1 MIHSAGASG
10 TAPSPRGAS
19 ASPLQRSRPA
29 YVRRNV
35 RTSRL
40 IVLALLV
47 PCAALL
53 ALSIGSV
60 SLPLSAIVFTLFHP
74 SVVGTSH
81 AIVWDLRLP
90 RVLLAMAVG
99 AGLGM
104 AGAMLQAM
112 FRNPLVDPYITGVA
126 AGAALAASAG
136 FALGVTFALIP
147 ALAFFGGLACA
158 TIVAWIGASDGPA
171 GSLRLVLA
179 GVAVSALASAF
190 VTLIL
195 LQREQAGG
203 LNILAWLAGGIS
215 GRGWS
220 DLALMA
226 AYLSIGVAA
235 AFSQVHALNL
245 LRLGSAAALG
255 FGLTVFAAR
264 WRIIAAAALI
274 TAACV
279 SVSGIVG
286 FVGLMVPHV
295 LRRFIGGDA
304 RWLLIGSALGGA
316 IVVAIADLLAR
327 TVLPP
332 SEVPLGVL
340 LAFVGVPFFLVIARR
355 PVEL

>member
-1 MIHSAGASG
+1 MIQSAGAGG
-10 TAPSPRGAS
+10 TAPSSRGAR
-19 ASPLQRSRPA
+19 ALPLPGSRPA
-29 YVRRNV
+29 YVRHSA

-40 IVLALLV
+40 VVLALLV

-60 SLPLSAIVFTLFHP
+60 SLSIPAIAYALFHP
-74 SVVGTSH
+74 SALGTAH

-112 FRNPLVDPYITGVA
+112 FRNPLVDPYITGVS

-158 TIVAWIGASDGPA
+158 AIVAWIGASDGPA
-171 GSLRLVLA
+171 GNLRLVLA

-195 LQREQAGG
+195 LQREQSGG
-203 LNILAWLAGGIS
+203 LSILAWLAGGIS

-220 DLALMA
+220 DLLLMS
-226 AYLSIGVAA
+226 AYLGVGFAA
-235 AFSQVHALNL
+235 ALSQVHALNL
-245 LRLGSAAALG
+245 LRLGSAAAFG
-255 FGLTVFAAR
+255 FGLAVFAAR

-304 RWLLIGSALGGA
+304 RWLLIGSAFGGA
-316 IVVAIADLLAR
+316 VVVIVADLLAR
-327 TVLPP
+327 TMMPP
-332 SEVPLGVL
+332 SEIPLGVL